1 MVINISSHVTSSSS
15 QGDSAVPLLR
25 KRHHVWFDWHARGHV
40 PEADAGVFWQPR
52 NRWLVSSALVGRVCG
67 ICQRDGGP
75 LNSDAPSCLGR
86 WLPSCLLVDRSV
98 EEGGVED
105 ALLRP
110 PASLS
115 CHPAAQLRASVRE
128 ETMLR
133 CINLTHSAL
142 NASQS
147 FTMPGSGEGGRRG
160 VCTPPHIIVQIC
172 ACWECNVMRA
182 LSGAALRR
190 IITPQERGYYLMR
203 PTACILSVQRLVE
216 ISDRDP
222 LVKGQRNNK
231 VLCSKAS

>member
-1 MVINISSHVTSSSS
+1 MAAEESLARLLGTSRPRLWHLSERWRPLKFRR
-15 QGDSAVPLLR
+15 ALLLR
-25 KRHHVWFDWHARGHV
+25 PVAAVLSPSR
-40 PEADAGVFWQPR
+40 Q
-52 NRWLVSSALVGRVCG
+52 VCG
-67 ICQRDGGP
+67 G
-75 LNSDAPSCLGR
+75 
-86 WLPSCLLVDRSV
+86 
-98 EEGGVED
+98 GGVED

-147 FTMPGSGEGGRRG
+147 FTMPGTGGGGRRG

-203 PTACILSVQRLVE
+203 PTACILSAQRLVE